1 MEYVHGKHFKRAF
14 IGYKRSAVDDEMV
27 SLLNQVDDM
36 MREQE
41 GMRTKIDALED
52 EKSAVVNE
60 RDRLSGSVTSMGA
73 QIVQLEQNLQIAQ
86 STSENLRL
94 TIEAGNAERNTL
106 QATCDQLRVRD
117 REYAMREREF
127 AELQSSVS
135 SIMSVTKR
143 ATDRLFQRAVDNQE
157 NVTMIAGDAAK
168 EVANIRA
175 SMSAVRIELNNAMD
189 DLQDRLDRIDATLT
203 GAVHKL
209 VAVKHDNGLQ
219 PGAGATDINAEVER
233 LLSMRAGEVD
243 YAGGKGYSVP
253 VLGPYSAKFL
263 ADTSKAVKENGSVDV
278 RKSNPS
284 PFDSTKSSMN
294 EANRLLNENPY
305 YEAAPAEAP
314 QAEDADTSREDKR
327 AAMGVPEQRIGF
339 TAEEDYGEFE
349 VIESDVIVT
358 EDPVDN
364 GSATDTVFAGSENT
378 VVSSAPMYIGDST
391 GASGMST
398 MQVGRAS
405 FIEYDEPKATPVTPK
420 RVSVESRGKAPAKVK
435 VYYRR
440 PARASKR

>member
-1 MEYVHGKHFKRAF
+1 MEYVQGKRFKKALL
-14 IGYKRSAVDDEMV
+14 GYKRSAVDEEIIN
-27 SLLNQVDDM
+27 LLDQVDVM
-36 MREQE
+36 MRDQE
-41 GMRTKIDALED
+41 SMRSQMDTLTN
-52 EKSAVVNE
+52 EKSVVVSE
-60 RDRLSGSVTSMGA
+60 RDRLSGSVSSMSA

-86 STSENLRL
+86 STSDNLRM

-106 QATCDQLRVRD
+106 QATCDQLRARD

-127 AELQSSVS
+127 TELQSSVS

-157 NVTMIAGDAAK
+157 QVTLIAGDAAK

-219 PGAGATDINAEVER
+219 PGAGSTDINAEVER

-263 ADTSKAVKENGSVDV
+263 ADTSKSVKESGSIEV

-284 PFDSTKSSMN
+284 PFDSSKSSIG
-294 EANRLLNENPY
+294 EANRLLNQPSFV
-305 YEAAPAEAP
+305 EAAE
-314 QAEDADTSREDKR
+314 QVEEVVSDEEKR
-327 AAMGVPEQRIGF
+327 AAMGVFEPKIGF
-339 TAEEDYGEFE
+339 SADEEYGEIE
-349 VIESDVIVT
+349 VIESDSV
-358 EDPVDN
+358 EYEP
-364 GSATDTVFAGSENT
+364 SYETVSGEAIFNEGNQN
-378 VVSSAPMYIGDST
+378 VSGQSMYIGDSV
-391 GASGMST
+391 GSSVGST
-398 MQVGRAS
+398 MQTGRAS
-405 FIEYDEPKATPVTPK
+405 FVEYAQEPKASPVSPK
-420 RVSVESRGKAPAKVK
+420 RVTVESRVKAPAKVR
-435 VYYRR
+435 VYYRKPVR
-440 PARASKR
+440 R